1 MNLKIGTIIR
11 KLRTENNIT
20 QEALAA
26 AIGVTPQA
34 ISRWEAEGGY
44 PDIELL
50 PSLADFFAVST
61 DELLGYRLS
70 EREQELL
77 NIKKEMERLAEVGT
91 VEEQLAFAR
100 SAIIRYP
107 SDHEIKSD
115 LATCLYLA
123 WEENHDDAMLKEAE
137 SLSISVLEDCNDED
151 IRYNTIGGLVCI
163 YSATGRP
170 DKALEYINLLTPMK
184 YCRETSK
191 SWGIGDG
198 NTELYIQDEID
209 KLTDALGLAINNLVL
224 NEDLPNDP
232 STWDK
237 KIEMMKTAN
246 KLYEMIYGDNLMFHH
261 TRLSYNHWII
271 STYQIA
277 QGKVDDTLDSLE
289 AMCRHAIAYDEAY
302 KNDHGKY
309 FTSIFTDKLVYPE
322 KSKDF
327 HELTEHNACWYR
339 LDRLSHRRYDS
350 IRDNERFVAVIEKL
364 KEYAE

>member
-26 AIGVTPQA
+26 GIGVTPQA

-100 SAIIRYP
+100 SSIIRYP
-107 SDHEIKSD
+107 SDYEIKSD

-123 WEENHDDAMLKEAE
+123 WEENHDDAMLREAE

-151 IRYNTIGGLVCI
+151 IRYNTIGGLVII

-170 DKALEYINLLTPMK
+170 DKALEYINLLAPMK
-184 YCRETSK
+184 YCRETTK

-224 NEDLPNDP
+224 NDDLPNDP

-237 KIEMMKTAN
+237 KIEMMKSKQA
-246 KLYEMIYGDNLMFHH
+246 LRDDLRRQSDVQSYPPFLQSLDHFH
-261 TRLSYNHWII
+261 LS
-271 STYQIA
+271 
-277 QGKVDDTLDSLE
+277 D
-289 AMCRHAIAYDEAY
+289 
-302 KNDHGKY
+302 
-309 FTSIFTDKLVYPE
+309 FTG
-322 KSKDF
+322 
-327 HELTEHNACWYR
+327 
-339 LDRLSHRRYDS
+339 
-350 IRDNERFVAVIEKL
+350 
-364 KEYAE
+364 